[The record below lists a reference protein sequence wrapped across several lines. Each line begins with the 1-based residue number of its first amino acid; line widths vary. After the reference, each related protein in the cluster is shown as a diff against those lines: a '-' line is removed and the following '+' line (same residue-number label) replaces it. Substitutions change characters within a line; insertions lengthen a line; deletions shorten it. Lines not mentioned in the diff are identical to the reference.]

1 MLAGMVAVWLT
12 RSARR
17 TSRAALRTSDL
28 DNGAC
33 LRNNATMQNGPI
45 IGVDAGTSNV
55 KAAAFDERGDVVV
68 SAARPTTTTARHP
81 GWAEQDVAAIVAAVG
96 ETVREVLAQV
106 GPPSVLAITAQ
117 GDGCWLLDAAGDGAA
132 PGVLWSDGRAG
143 EIAAAWE
150 RDGVSA
156 AAFRQTG
163 NVPFAGC
170 AAAILAWWQRHDPE
184 LLASA
189 ATAGY
194 PNDAIRQ
201 QLTGLRAI
209 DPTDASLP
217 FLDVRTRQVD
227 PEALRIYGLADQL
240 RLMAPVSAWPTPIL
254 PLTARGA
261 ALVGAPEGT
270 PVHVGPL
277 DFPASLIGSGVREPG
292 DGLISFG
299 TTLGTGVLVDR
310 VDTTGEPSG
319 MTVCLP
325 WPDRWIRLMPA
336 MAGTLALNWLL
347 PLVGATHDDLD
358 GLLAASPPGANGA
371 LALPFVTPSG
381 ERAPFVDASARG
393 RIIGLSTEHGRADL
407 VRAMCEGIAYAARH
421 CLDAAG
427 LSPTGTVTISGGGG
441 RSAELQRLLAS
452 VLGRPLRIAR
462 GPEPG
467 ARGAAIVARL
477 ARGDAFDLDGWTRAA
492 GVIEPDPAL
501 VNRYA
506 AGYARY
512 RDEVERARTG
522 WAGAI

>member
-1 MLAGMVAVWLT
+1 M
-12 RSARR
+12 SE
-17 TSRAALRTSDL
+17 RA
-28 DNGAC
+28 
-33 LRNNATMQNGPI
+33 I
-45 IGVDAGTSNV
+45 FGVDAGTTNV
-55 KAAAFDERGDVVV
+55 KTAAFDERGDVV
-68 SAARPTTTTARHP
+68 AAASRPTTTTVRHP
-81 GWAEQDVAAIVAAVG
+81 GWAEQDVAAIIAAIG
-96 ETVREVLAQV
+96 ETVREVQDRV
-106 GPPSVLAITAQ
+106 GPPAMLAVTAQ
-117 GDGCWLLDAAGDGAA
+117 GDGCWLLDADGNGAG

-143 EIAAAWE
+143 EIVAEWE
-150 RDGVSA
+150 RDGVSE
-156 AAFRQTG
+156 AAFRRNG

-170 AAAILAWWQRHDPE
+170 AAAILAWRLANDPAS
-184 LLASA
+184 LARA
-189 ATAGY
+189 TTAGY

-201 QLTGLRAI
+201 QLTGVRAI

-217 FLDVRTRQVD
+217 FLDVRQREVD
-227 PEALRIYGLADQL
+227 PELLRIYGLADQA
-240 RLMAPVSAWPTPIL
+240 RLMAPVAIWPTPIL

-261 ALVGAPEGT
+261 ALVGAPEAT

-277 DFPASLIGSGVREPG
+277 DFPASLIGSGVRAPG

-310 VDTTGEPSG
+310 IDTSGEPSG

-325 WPDRWIRLMPA
+325 WPDRWIRLMPS
-336 MAGTLALNWLL
+336 MAGTLALDWLL

-358 GLLAASPPGANGA
+358 ALLSASPPGANGA

-381 ERAPFVDASARG
+381 ERAPFVDAAARG
-393 RIIGLSTEHGRADL
+393 RIIGLSTAHGRADL

-427 LSPTGTVTISGGGG
+427 LSPSGTITVSGGGG
-441 RSAELQRLLAS
+441 RSPELQCLLAS

-477 ARGDAFDLDGWTRAA
+477 ARGDSFDLDTWTREAD
-492 GVIEPDPAL
+492 VISPDPAL
-501 VNRYA
+501 VARYA
-506 AGYARY
+506 TGYARY
-512 RDEVERARTG
+512 RDEVARARSG